1 MPGINFR
8 VHRITAEAFAALLI
22 KPRQNKRGWI
32 ACCPAHQDRHPS
44 LAISDGER
52 GVLLKCWAGC
62 AVEDITAAVG
72 VSVTDLFYDTNR
84 GAVEYP
90 AALKQRQAERA
101 RREQAYEV
109 QGLASDLLR
118 EAERLTQSAR
128 NIDISQ
134 WSDEELNHCLND
146 LADAYAVIE
155 KEEENGRTV

>member
-1 MPGINFR
+1 M
-8 VHRITAEAFAALLI
+8 TAEAFVSLLDR
-22 KPRQNKRGWI
+22 PRQTSRGWI
-32 ACCPAHQDRHPS
+32 ACCPSHKDRRPS

-62 AVEDITAAVG
+62 TVEHITAAMG
-72 VSVTDLFYDTNR
+72 VSIKDLFYDTNLDT
-84 GAVEYP
+84 VEYR

-101 RREQAYEV
+101 NREQAYAV

-128 NIDISQ
+128 NIDITQ
-134 WSDEELNHCLND
+134 WSNEELNHRLND
-146 LADAYAVIE
+146 LADAYAVLE